1 MKKQPDI
8 VTYSRMV
15 AERNDS
21 SQMSKVLVDEQ
32 IPVDKDLGKIGSVEI
47 MVSHADISD
56 DAADIE
62 REIPGSALFINSI

>member
-1 MKKQPDI
+1 
-8 VTYSRMV
+8 MV

-32 IPVDKDLGKIGSVEI
+32 KQDKDLGKIGSVEI